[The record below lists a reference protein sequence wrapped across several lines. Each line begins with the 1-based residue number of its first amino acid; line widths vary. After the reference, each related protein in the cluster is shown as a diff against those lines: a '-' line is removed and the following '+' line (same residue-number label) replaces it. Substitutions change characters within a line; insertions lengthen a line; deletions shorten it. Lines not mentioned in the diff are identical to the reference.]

1 MDCERRETQ
10 YITFGFKM
18 DLFYS
23 KLKHKTQFKDNAHTV
38 RKYAMQQQHAEH
50 TRPYLKNG
58 KKNTATW
65 NISEYNTPCFI
76 EKPKLK

>member
-50 TRPYLKNG
+50 TYPTLFEKW
-58 KKNTATW
+58 KKKHCYM
-65 NISEYNTPCFI
+65 EYF
-76 EKPKLK
+76 